1 MNGSDNDKNYE
12 NKIKEID
19 YIPKSKLQPN
29 AVVQVYA
36 LVVPVDKGFVDKNGY
51 PLYSDHFEIYIES
64 PDLGV
69 WFMTRIVE
77 KKKENV

>member
-1 MNGSDNDKNYE
+1 MT
-12 NKIKEID
+12 I
-19 YIPKSKLQPN
+19 QPN
-29 AVVQVYA
+29 AFVQVHA

-51 PLYSDHFEIYIES
+51 PLYPDHFEIYIES

-77 KKKENV
+77 KKND